1 MPQKIRRRSHVF
13 HKRNTAPIK
22 IIVTVVAAAG
32 LITAGYFAA
41 KFVMEKGPAVSSPD
55 SRTSSSQAAVQP
67 PASSTVSQPAGDDKQ
82 PDVPTGS
89 LRAFYI
95 PVSLLRDTAAL
106 DTQLDAAKAA
116 GFNAVLFD
124 LKDANGVLHYTSSA
138 ELAVRANS
146 AAAGA
151 MTVGELTAAGAHIRE
166 KGLTPIPR
174 LYAFKDPL
182 APRALPDAKVTL
194 ESNPGYTW
202 YDDDPSAGGKPWLN
216 PYAPE
221 AHRYITGLAEELAG
235 GGFTVVML
243 DGVQFPDRT
252 SRAYYGTSELTSLS
266 KSDVLEKFVTDLS
279 AAVEG
284 TRVLLCAPGL
294 AIFGDGTA
302 PFGGNPLSFGAADV
316 APVLLP
322 STLGKR
328 LTVGEETV
336 TDLAANPA
344 QTVALAARQIHLRMQ
359 LMEAAQR
366 PGIMPWLQAQS
377 YTAQQIHGEIAGVT
391 AAFGEDASYIL
402 YHPDGTYDFASL
414 ANS

>member
-138 ELAVRANS
+138 ELAVRVNS

-166 KGLTPIPR
+166 KGLTP
-174 LYAFKDPL
+174 L
-182 APRALPDAKVTL
+182 
-194 ESNPGYTW
+194 
-202 YDDDPSAGGKPWLN
+202 
-216 PYAPE
+216 
-221 AHRYITGLAEELAG
+221 
-235 GGFTVVML
+235 
-243 DGVQFPDRT
+243 
-252 SRAYYGTSELTSLS
+252 SL
-266 KSDVLEKFVTDLS
+266 
-279 AAVEG
+279 
-284 TRVLLCAPGL
+284 
-294 AIFGDGTA
+294 
-302 PFGGNPLSFGAADV
+302 
-316 APVLLP
+316 
-322 STLGKR
+322 
-328 LTVGEETV
+328 
-336 TDLAANPA
+336 
-344 QTVALAARQIHLRMQ
+344 IH
-359 LMEAAQR
+359 
-366 PGIMPWLQAQS
+366 I
-377 YTAQQIHGEIAGVT
+377 
-391 AAFGEDASYIL
+391 
-402 YHPDGTYDFASL
+402 
-414 ANS
+414 